1 MAGWLLQ
8 FVVRRLSTLNVR
20 PFHQQTR
27 QPDGWHLPFPV
38 WWMRWQTAGI
48 PFSFKLSQR
57 YTYSSIY

>member
-27 QPDGWHLPFPV
+27 QPDGWHLPSLSRLV
-38 WWMRWQTAGI
+38 DALANGRD
-48 PFSFKLSQR
+48 SFQFQIKPKVYL
-57 YTYSSIY
+57 